1 MNEKPIRY
9 LLKTFWSYS
18 SWILISQKIISTYL
32 SNCMYAWCRFTKKAT
47 LCVSKDSKLCYLMG
61 WCVSILAR
69 EFGKRG
75 ITWRFHLENGVWH
88 GQFSETFLCRIQLL
102 NTVNQ
107 NWKFRSRIV
116 GQDQE
121 QVNMVQKYQ
130 QFLWIISEKN
140 KKIWCSSG
148 FPRLPQ
154 LDKISLLIWQLLSNF
169 DITLEISL
177 HFCGLLR
184 KSR

>member
-75 ITWRFHLENGVWH
+75 ITCRFHLENRVWY
-88 GQFSETFLCRIQLL
+88 GQFSQTFLCRIQLL
-102 NTVNQ
+102 TQWTKIENSIQKLLEQ
-107 NWKFRSRIV
+107 NH
-116 GQDQE
+116 E
-121 QVNMVQKYQ
+121 QVRWSKD
-130 QFLWIISEKN
+130 ISSFHDSFS
-140 KKIWCSSG
+140 KKI
-148 FPRLPQ
+148 
-154 LDKISLLIWQLLSNF
+154 
-169 DITLEISL
+169 
-177 HFCGLLR
+177 R
-184 KSR
+184 KYDAVQVF